1 MSAGWYRRRGAHEP
15 SVEDHLKAL
24 LPYLIIIFVGV
35 AIGWLADSKYSGWNF
50 DNWVDLGYGTFVA
63 LGLTFIGRRQQSMQ
77 EALANLQL
85 REKIG
90 VVEGHALRAGWN
102 TEPLWCIYVAS
113 DARAAMHLFHLAS
126 DRQRT
131 DMLNAISLAYEA
143 MTYYKAYQ
151 RFSGVD
157 HDCVLAG
164 TEALLEEM
172 DGLVSR
178 RATEGRTAFRKV
190 SEFHTHLLTNSTSSI
205 GPEKFSHNE
214 TVKDAGD

>member
-1 MSAGWYRRRGAHEP
+1 
-15 SVEDHLKAL
+15 
-24 LPYLIIIFVGV
+24 
-35 AIGWLADSKYSGWNF
+35 
-50 DNWVDLGYGTFVA
+50 
-63 LGLTFIGRRQQSMQ
+63 
-77 EALANLQL
+77 
-85 REKIG
+85 
-90 VVEGHALRAGWN
+90 
-102 TEPLWCIYVAS
+102 
-113 DARAAMHLFHLAS
+113 
-126 DRQRT
+126 
-131 DMLNAISLAYEA
+131 MLNAISLAYEA